1 MFVRGLQATYNA
13 YSQRTG
19 FKVPGGELLVFGL
32 ACGQIMFAFL
42 LSPETIPPEYN
53 AWYVYFQVLQGWRPM
68 LTFSPD
74 RILGASQVTGDA
86 VKLNRMIERQ
96 GKVDIDLV
104 KKIMQHKVS

>member
-1 MFVRGLQATYNA
+1 VVR
-13 YSQRTG
+13 
-19 FKVPGGELLVFGL
+19 
-32 ACGQIMFAFL
+32 
-42 LSPETIPPEYN
+42 
-53 AWYVYFQVLQGWRPM
+53 
-68 LTFSPD
+68 